1 MSEERM
7 LKKGLR
13 IGLILLGLGM
23 SLPSEFALAQNY
35 PSRPVKLMVGF
46 SAGGPVDIVAR
57 ILGERLHGKLG
68 QPFVVE
74 NRTGANGMLAADA
87 VANADPDGQTI
98 LVSNSSTITLNPTLF
113 KALRYNPE
121 RDFAP
126 VTTVVSAPLIL
137 AVNPENPKAANI
149 KTVADLVA
157 AAKAKPGEIAYGS
170 GGNGNLTHIAFELLS
185 QRAGIKMIHVPYRG
199 AAAAQVAALS
209 QEVFAIFDTLSA
221 LPLVQA
227 GKLRALAVS
236 SSQRLPALPDVPTVA
251 EAGYPGFDITFWVGV
266 LVPKATPAPIV
277 ELLQREI
284 ATAAADPAVKSRLEA
299 VGVVSVVA
307 PAEFASRIKQE
318 TGELAQVVTAAD
330 IKAE

>member
-1 MSEERM
+1 M
-7 LKKGLR
+7 KKGLKF
-13 IGLILLGLGM
+13 GLILLGLGI
-23 SLPSEFALAQNY
+23 SLPSGVADAQNY
-35 PSRPVKLMVGF
+35 PSRPVKMMVGF
-46 SAGGPVDIVAR
+46 SAGGPVDVVAR
-57 ILGERLHGKLG
+57 ILADRLHGKLG

-74 NRTGANGMLAADA
+74 NRTGANGMLAAEA
-87 VANADPDGQTI
+87 VASADPDGQTV

-126 VTTVVSAPLIL
+126 VTTAVSSPLIL
-137 AVNPENPKAANI
+137 AVNPENPKVANI

-170 GGNGNLTHIAFELLS
+170 GGNGNLTHVAFELLS

-209 QEVFAIFDTLSA
+209 QEVLVVFDTLSA
-221 LPLVQA
+221 LPLIQA

-251 EAGYPGFDITFWVGV
+251 EAGYPGFDITFWVGI
-266 LVPKATPAPIV
+266 LVPKATPQPIV
-277 ELLQREI
+277 ELLHKEI
-284 ATAAADPAVKSRLEA
+284 ASAAVDPAVRSRLEA
-299 VGVVSVVA
+299 QGVVSVLA
-307 PAEFASRIKQE
+307 PAEFVDKIRKE
-318 TGELAQVVTAAD
+318 TGELTQVVTAAN
-330 IKAE
+330 IKAD